1 MKLSQDRSRNVL
13 QYVLETRHPEITD
26 HKEWIKKHLTANG
39 LSSSKLIFDSGGNQ
53 NKEESRRVE
62 FRVVTK
68 SEKLIDEIK
77 ELMEE
82 FDTEWEVK

>member
-13 QYVLETRHPEITD
+13 KYVLEIRD
-26 HKEWIKKHLTANG
+26 LQDKEWIKKYLTANG
-39 LSSSKLIFDSGGNQ
+39 LSSSKLIFDLDGNQ

-68 SEKLIDEIK
+68 SEKLIDKIK
-77 ELMEE
+77 KLIEE
-82 FDTEWEVK
+82 FDKEGEMN